1 MVWCDSIQ
9 SRSARFHECTTST
22 PSCRYQWPWPYNAFW
37 IGGSL
42 CLKPFTHSLVEI
54 FAMRAIGFELM
65 LRNFLS
71 LKPLDLASVIIHN
84 HVAISMESF
93 CSFLAPVQFLIWA
106 TSYGFDEFLLREK
119 LGCGGCTDIK
129 DTKAG
134 ATAYGC
140 WTASKLDC
148 ANMILLSLSLSLSLS
163 NPAIYVSMY
172 VGNWICLIVVGLVP
186 PKPPLHS
193 RLAESFS
200 CVIFFPIAYLDW
212 MRTLCLCRF
221 LDCDNCIRNKQ
232 LNFGMCSPVVQWS
245 VGGLLVV
252 VGYIVFPVCKCI
264 TWAML
269 LCAFVALPGA
279 VITESVAKPLYS
291 RCVGGAPPLQAIFGT
306 HRYNQSL
313 LSLKKKTFHHKPWG
327 VQKISPMHGIVKW
340 FMLLNGE
347 P

>member
-22 PSCRYQWPWPYNAFW
+22 PSCCYQWPWPYNAFR

-42 CLKPFTHSLVEI
+42 CLKPLTHSLIEI

-106 TSYGFDEFLLREK
+106 ASYGFDEFLLREK

-148 ANMILLSLSLSLSLS
+148 ANTILLSLSLSQIPQYMS
-163 NPAIYVSMY
+163 
-172 VGNWICLIVVGLVP
+172 
-186 PKPPLHS
+186 
-193 RLAESFS
+193 
-200 CVIFFPIAYLDW
+200 
-212 MRTLCLCRF
+212 
-221 LDCDNCIRNKQ
+221 
-232 LNFGMCSPVVQWS
+232 
-245 VGGLLVV
+245 
-252 VGYIVFPVCKCI
+252 
-264 TWAML
+264 
-269 LCAFVALPGA
+269 
-279 VITESVAKPLYS
+279 
-291 RCVGGAPPLQAIFGT
+291 
-306 HRYNQSL
+306 
-313 LSLKKKTFHHKPWG
+313 
-327 VQKISPMHGIVKW
+327 
-340 FMLLNGE
+340 
-347 P
+347 